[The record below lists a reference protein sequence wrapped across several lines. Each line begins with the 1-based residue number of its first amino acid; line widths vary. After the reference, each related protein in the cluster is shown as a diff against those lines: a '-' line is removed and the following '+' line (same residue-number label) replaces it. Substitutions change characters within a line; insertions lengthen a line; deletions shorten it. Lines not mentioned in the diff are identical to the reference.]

1 MSKGQN
7 RILDSL
13 MKENLDVNGLIEVTQ
28 LSDSFVRN
36 SLKYL
41 ESTGQVEKVDKR
53 VPYMYRI
60 PPDNPLIRNQRIV
73 EEYKQDLMDKNR
85 ETDTLGRFVQGI
97 PKEHWLTMA
106 DNFELMSAA
115 IKKLEAEGLLFETL
129 EDTA

>member
-1 MSKGQN
+1 
-7 RILDSL
+7 
-13 MKENLDVNGLIEVTQ
+13 
-28 LSDSFVRN
+28 
-36 SLKYL
+36 
-41 ESTGQVEKVDKR
+41 
-53 VPYMYRI
+53 
-60 PPDNPLIRNQRIV
+60 
-73 EEYKQDLMDKNR
+73 MDKNR